1 MKTKK
6 SKITALFIY
15 IAVIVILCL
24 IFKEWWIAIAVLGIM
39 ALIGY
44 FRTRRLES
52 GMEEMKER

>member
-1 MKTKK
+1 MKKN
-6 SKITALFIY
+6 KITALCVY

-24 IFKEWWIAIAVLGIM
+24 IFREWWIAIAVLGIM

-52 GMEEMKER
+52 GSEDLKERE